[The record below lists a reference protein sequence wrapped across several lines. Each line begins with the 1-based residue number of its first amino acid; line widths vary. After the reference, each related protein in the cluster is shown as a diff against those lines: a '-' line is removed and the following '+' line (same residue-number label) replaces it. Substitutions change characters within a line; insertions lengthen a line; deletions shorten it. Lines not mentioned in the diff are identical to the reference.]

1 MALNFRWSGIHD
13 WSICIYLSISVIHL
27 SVSILSLKIGQLV
40 SEEVWLWQKVTL
52 KQLLFLSLF
61 KIWVYFNCL
70 LRIIFCCSC
79 SHISNRFFFNILRLF
94 FSFLLLFLRLLP
106 FLPLPFQSNKPGPSE
121 WQIHGQLHQEK
132 QFLKLKSLEITSD
145 LIWCSLFLKYDYNK
159 LSAPLS
165 WK

>member
-13 WSICIYLSISVIHL
+13 SSICIYLSISIIHL
-27 SVSILSLKIGQLV
+27 SISILSLKIGQLV

-52 KQLLFLSLF
+52 KQLLFLNLF
-61 KIWVYFNCL
+61 KLWVYFSCL

-79 SHISNRFFFNILRLF
+79 SHISNWFFFNILRLF
-94 FSFLLLFLRLLP
+94 FFFFTFVSKAFTFSSSP
-106 FLPLPFQSNKPGPSE
+106 FPKQKARSI
-121 WQIHGQLHQEK
+121 WMQIHGQLHQEK

-145 LIWCSLFLKYDYNK
+145 LIWCSLFLKYNYNE